1 MLGGIVMANTKVPV
15 PLEWKEGGLRY
26 SSGITY
32 ETARKMIDAAMEEA
46 EKQGLRM
53 VIAVADSGGN
63 LVAFGRMDHAM
74 LASIQIAMDK
84 AFTAAYGML
93 PTQIWRS
100 VMQSGEV
107 PPLFI
112 HERWTAFPG
121 GFPIIKDNQL
131 FGGIGSSGATAYGD
145 TSVSRAALFAGGFST
160 HDADTILKEL
170 TDD

>member
-1 MLGGIVMANTKVPV
+1 MANRKVPV
-15 PLEWKEGGLRY
+15 PLEWKKGGLRY
-26 SSGITY
+26 STGINY
-32 ETARKMIDAAMEEA
+32 ETARKMIDAAMAEA

-53 VIAVADSGGN
+53 VTAIADSSGN

-100 VMQSGEV
+100 VVQSGEL

-131 FGGIGSSGATAYGD
+131 FGAIGSSGATAYGD
-145 TSVSRAALFAGGFST
+145 TSVSRAALLAGGFRT
-160 HDADTILKEL
+160 DDADNILKEL
-170 TDD
+170 TDDS